1 MGKLGL
7 LEEIEGGLVGC
18 GGGGGEEGVAGE
30 WRERQVAWREKF
42 EVALGGTLDERL
54 RVRNGEGDERW

>member
-1 MGKLGL
+1 MG
-7 LEEIEGGLVGC
+7 EVGAA
-18 GGGGGEEGVAGE
+18 GRDRGRAGRLWGRRGEEGVAGE

-42 EVALGGTLDERL
+42 EVVLGGTLDERL